1 MYQMTLPN
9 RQVVFTIIICLVVI
23 SASAIYAY
31 RDSMFKNTGDM
42 GVALDVSTNTTPTRN
57 SIETNDDWAKT
68 VNQVTSENA
77 SSISTTTLNSTE
89 KFSRDFFTTYATLYN
104 SDQVNNVEL
113 VNAVTEKLADISLET
128 ENKSKIYKITDLKI
142 NNSSDITTLKNYY
155 TKLKLVTDGIWSDPN
170 ELQIVSMALEQDDFK
185 SLSYLDAIN
194 KRYNENINKL
204 LLIEVPMAISEYHLS
219 MINSISRQIE
229 NVNLFINLEDNPLPA
244 LNALNDSI
252 VNFNDVY
259 YANQEIESY
268 MKLRG
273 MAI

>member
-1 MYQMTLPN
+1 
-9 RQVVFTIIICLVVI
+9 
-23 SASAIYAY
+23 
-31 RDSMFKNTGDM
+31 MFKNTGDM